1 MKKKNCKEQTRSVF
15 NGKNKKG
22 VKEKKP
28 TSSQTR
34 HRFKS
39 TIKHLYPPAKARL
52 PATPVWQE
60 SGSIICL
67 SCEYLFAN
75 SKLGGITCPSC
86 GEEAGVALGDMEG
99 DNFIINVVLSKKKVK
114 SDPMPIT
121 RVYKRSN
128 KRYRKKKLTY
138 SEKKERERKKYFN
151 KIKKLKFKYG
161 KRISIGIEDCL
172 YKCQINEITEKYIS
186 VVYKN
191 GYINKYSL
199 KNLLIMMKHA
209 DYLKNI
215 EKERAEIRLKMRYR
229 VFQF

>member
-1 MKKKNCKEQTRSVF
+1 MKKKICKEQTRSVF
-15 NGKNKKG
+15 NGKNKRG

-34 HRFKS
+34 HRFKK
-39 TIKHLYPPAKARL
+39 TIKYLYR
-52 PATPVWQE
+52 
-60 SGSIICL
+60 
-67 SCEYLFAN
+67 
-75 SKLGGITCPSC
+75 
-86 GEEAGVALGDMEG
+86 

-138 SEKKERERKKYFN
+138 SEKKKEEVKKYFN
-151 KIKKLKFKYG
+151 KIKKLKLKYG
-161 KRISIGIEDCL
+161 KRVSIGIEDCL
-172 YKCQINEITEKYIS
+172 YKCQINEIAEKYIS
-186 VVYKN
+186 VRFNN

-199 KNLLIMMKHA
+199 KNLQIMMKHA

-215 EKERAEIRLKMRYR
+215 EKKRAEIRLKMRYK